1 MHEMCTC
8 LMAVLPV
15 HVLRHAPLVFLPRR
29 AVQEGALK
37 ALHSAIEL
45 LTFGSWPFWI
55 CSAMLRSQGCCA
67 GVGCNDIQ
75 VRAVKH

>member
-1 MHEMCTC
+1 
-8 LMAVLPV
+8 MAVLPV

-55 CSAMLRSQGCCA
+55 CSAMLRS
-67 GVGCNDIQ
+67 
-75 VRAVKH
+75 